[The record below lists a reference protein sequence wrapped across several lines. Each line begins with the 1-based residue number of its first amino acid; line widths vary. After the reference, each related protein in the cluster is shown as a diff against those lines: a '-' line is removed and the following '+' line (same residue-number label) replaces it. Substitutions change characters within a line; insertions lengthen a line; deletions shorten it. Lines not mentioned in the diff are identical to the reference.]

1 MRFWRGVYSADVTD
15 GRAETTPQEER
26 SRQGKEEAHSLL
38 CGPGDKRA
46 GAVQFSGCSLSPQ

>member
-1 MRFWRGVYSADVTD
+1 MYSADVTD

-38 CGPGDKRA
+38 CGPADKRA